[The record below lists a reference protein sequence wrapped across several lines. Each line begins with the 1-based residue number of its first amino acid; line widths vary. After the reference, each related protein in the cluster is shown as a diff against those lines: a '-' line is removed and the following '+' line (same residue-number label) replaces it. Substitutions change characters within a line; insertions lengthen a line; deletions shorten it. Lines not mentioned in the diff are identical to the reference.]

1 MKLSNELSFLN
12 NIQINQEE
20 IAAQILPEI
29 QYLVLEQL
37 RPSDEQLQIWR
48 CSIGGR
54 DLFEQYLCS
63 FFNYS
68 LSRGFTSFA
77 WDYYNLNT
85 SRIRNP
91 EIKKKF
97 LRMQGKNMECRHC
110 STQNGEF
117 EVDHKIPLSKGG
129 KDEISNLQ
137 ILCKPCNR
145 KKSNRFDFKLNIL
158 VM

>member
-1 MKLSNELSFLN
+1 MKLSNELNFLDD
-12 NIQINQEE
+12 IQINQEE

-37 RPSDEQLQIWR
+37 RPSEKQLQIWR
-48 CSIGGR
+48 CSVGGR
-54 DLFEQYLCS
+54 NLFEQHLSS

-68 LSRGFTSFA
+68 LSRNFTRFA

-85 SRIRNP
+85 SSIRNP

-97 LRMQGKNMECRHC
+97 LRMQENKMKCRHC
-110 STQNGEF
+110 CTRNGEF

-137 ILCKPCNR
+137 ILCKKCNR
-145 KKSNRFDFKLNIL
+145 KKSNRFDFKLNVL